1 MNRTVRYIFNENFTK
16 KKRFVSI
23 VNSAWDPLKTS
34 QKKKNNEMHTL
45 NAKRYIQ
52 TDTKQLILYIYFK
65 NVAVLPLTM
74 NIDI

>member
-1 MNRTVRYIFNENFTK
+1 MGPTENFSK
-16 KKRFVSI
+16 
-23 VNSAWDPLKTS
+23 
-34 QKKKNNEMHTL
+34 KKKNNEMHTL

-65 NVAVLPLTM
+65 NVAVLPLTV